1 VDGFAIQG
9 ISEGR
14 RQFCSSDG
22 STGLAPKATKHGDV
36 MCILGDAEIPF
47 VLRPMGEKYRLV
59 GDSYINS
66 SRELDDNYRPALETF
81 IIM

>member
-1 VDGFAIQG
+1 
-9 ISEGR
+9 
-14 RQFCSSDG
+14 
-22 STGLAPKATKHGDV
+22 

-47 VLRPMGEKYRLV
+47 VLRPIGEKYRLV